1 LRRRSRARSAL
12 VTIKAVALS
21 VSRQQSSRWSGLQ
34 IQREAITSATV
45 TRSLRNAFGFWE
57 ACLLWATRTW
67 ATCSDVVPY
76 SYMWRMKVGAKFW
89 PALRMPNGTWARSR
103 PRTGWAARAPV
114 PPMRKS
120 E

>member
-1 LRRRSRARSAL
+1 M
-12 VTIKAVALS
+12 
-21 VSRQQSSRWSGLQ
+21 Q
-34 IQREAITSATV
+34 IQREPTTSATV
-45 TRSLRNAFGFWE
+45 TRSLRKAFGFCE

-89 PALRMPNGTWARSR
+89 PALRMPNGTWARSM
-103 PRTGWAARAPV
+103 PRTGCAARAPV